1 MNAPT
6 AARRNQ
12 TIETYYP
19 VARAIAKSIHRRL
32 PREVDLDDLIGAAV
46 TGLVEAVDRYDD
58 SRQVTFDNF
67 ARFRIR
73 GAVVDSLRKDDW
85 VPRSVRRRASRLEGA
100 KITLRRE
107 LGSEPTR
114 EQVAERLEI
123 TPARLDEMA
132 RDAEIRPLVSLDAPA
147 PEQKNA
153 MEPPARDADP
163 EERTLAT
170 ERRTVAMR
178 QFGQLPEREQTA
190 IRMYYLEER
199 PLKEVGRALGVSES
213 RACQLAT
220 RGVTMIRDAVRPS
233 LV

>member
-1 MNAPT
+1 MT
-6 AARRNQ
+6 ASTARRTH

-32 PREVDLDDLIGAAV
+32 PAEVDLDDLIGAAV
-46 TGLVEAVDRYDD
+46 TGLVEAVDRYDET
-58 SRQVTFDNF
+58 RQVNFDSF

-85 VPRSVRRRASRLEGA
+85 VPRSVRRRASQLEGA

-107 LGSEPTR
+107 LGTEPTR
-114 EQVAERLEI
+114 DQIADRLEV
-123 TPARLDEMA
+123 TAERLDEMS
-132 RDAEIRPLVSLDAPA
+132 RDSEIRPLVSLDAPA

-153 MEPPARDADP
+153 MEPSAETSDP
-163 EERTLAT
+163 EALTLEA
-170 ERRTVAMR
+170 ELREAAMAHLYA
-178 QFGQLPEREQTA
+178 LPERERVA

-199 PLKEVGRALGVSES
+199 PLKEVGRVLGVSES

-220 RGVTMIRDAVRPS
+220 RGVNQLREAMNVAAV
-233 LV
+233 